1 MAKQL
6 AVMARGGYVRSW
18 QLAHTAA
25 GARSLTKRLEG
36 QGQAKRM
43 TKHKLARE
51 VAAKEVKVKAYYRT
65 KPASKVMKALPP
77 KTLRDSI

>member
-6 AVMARGGYVRSW
+6 AVMARGCYVRNW

-36 QGQAKRM
+36 QGQAKRE
-43 TKHKLARE
+43 TQHNLARE
-51 VAAKEVKVKAYYRT
+51 VSAQGVKVTA
-65 KPASKVMKALPP
+65 KPASEVMKAFPA
-77 KTLRDSI
+77 KTRRDSI